1 MAVRWVPFAGSKLN
15 ELSQKS
21 PSLDTTTLFT
31 EITRL
36 SQPSTIQPEVD
47 SIVTPEKQQKPVHIP
62 CNHFP
67 SIIPSQS
74 ISSHSQTIPSNSQV
88 FPSPSQ
94 SLNPHLQSVIPH
106 SQLLPSHIVSSQQS
120 RITKKRERIDWS
132 VINKSKFYKQSFET
146 TVVKKPSPSAP
157 LSKQLAHLQ
166 QLPSSTSMKR
176 PVEYVLTK
184 SESNVHTIS
193 EPTNKEWRTMLDE
206 ESKQIPEFITSNS
219 VLGELSLQ
227 LREVVVSRDSLGTI
241 PDVDTQSIP
250 YNGETIVVK
259 KEMRYAKVV
268 WMDDN
273 PSVQR
278 IVLAVNGRIV

>member
-1 MAVRWVPFAGSKLN
+1 
-15 ELSQKS
+15 
-21 PSLDTTTLFT
+21 
-31 EITRL
+31 
-36 SQPSTIQPEVD
+36 
-47 SIVTPEKQQKPVHIP
+47 
-62 CNHFP
+62 
-67 SIIPSQS
+67 
-74 ISSHSQTIPSNSQV
+74 
-88 FPSPSQ
+88 
-94 SLNPHLQSVIPH
+94 
-106 SQLLPSHIVSSQQS
+106 
-120 RITKKRERIDWS
+120 
-132 VINKSKFYKQSFET
+132 
-146 TVVKKPSPSAP
+146 
-157 LSKQLAHLQ
+157 
-166 QLPSSTSMKR
+166 
-176 PVEYVLTK
+176 
-184 SESNVHTIS
+184 
-193 EPTNKEWRTMLDE
+193 MLDE